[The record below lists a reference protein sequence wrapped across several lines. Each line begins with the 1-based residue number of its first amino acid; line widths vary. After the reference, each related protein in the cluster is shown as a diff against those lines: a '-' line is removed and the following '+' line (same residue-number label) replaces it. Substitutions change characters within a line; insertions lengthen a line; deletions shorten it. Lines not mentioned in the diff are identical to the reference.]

1 LWCSLMVGDLPH
13 KVRLYV
19 FAVAYVSLV
28 SLVIKGLYGSTEAL
42 IYMGGALLITFI
54 PLGYGLAASLLLA
67 GTLAYFTSSYWMA
80 LLALAAIYLSRA
92 LRPAVSIYAFILGM
106 TALSVVTGGDLQ
118 RAWAVG
124 LSALM
129 GVLYLVH
136 RLYEDHLLECG
147 LRVTAM
153 ALLYTLVIVLLRL
166 MGSIVEGLLILGG
179 TSVSVLLCLKV
190 YEELSEKLT
199 KEV

>member
-1 LWCSLMVGDLPH
+1 MVGDLPH

-190 YEELSEKLT
+190 YGELSEKLT

>member
-1 LWCSLMVGDLPH
+1 MRCSLMVGDLPH

-19 FAVAYVSLV
+19 FAVAYASLV

-67 GTLAYFTSSYWMA
+67 GTLAYFTSSYWVA
-80 LLALAAIYLSRA
+80 LLALATIYLSRA
-92 LRPAVSIYAFILGM
+92 LRPAASIYAFILGM
-106 TALSVVTGGDLQ
+106 TALSVATGGDLQ
-118 RAWAVG
+118 RAWAIG

-136 RLYEDHLLECG
+136 RLYEGRLLECG
-147 LRVTAM
+147 LRVTAT

-166 MGSIVEGLLILGG
+166 MGSVVEGLLILGG

-199 KEV
+199 REV

>member
-1 LWCSLMVGDLPH
+1 MVGDLPH

-19 FAVAYVSLV
+19 FAVAYASLV

-42 IYMGGALLITFI
+42 IYMGGALVITFI
-54 PLGYGLAASLLLA
+54 PLSYGLAVSLLLA

-92 LRPAVSIYAFILGM
+92 LRPAVSIYAFIMGM

>member
-1 LWCSLMVGDLPH
+1 MWCSLMVGDLPH

>member
-1 LWCSLMVGDLPH
+1 MRCSLMVGDLPH

-19 FAVAYVSLV
+19 FAVAYASLV

-92 LRPAVSIYAFILGM
+92 LRPAVSIYAFIMGM

-199 KEV
+199 REV